1 MGGLSVSRGPLV
13 SGASYPEGV
22 SGVGHFGDR
31 LAAAVE
37 SKGAPLCVGLDPML
51 ERLPAEVRGT
61 DPAASYELFC
71 RGIVDAVAETAVAVK
86 LQSAFF
92 EALGSRGVAVF
103 ERVAEHARGTGLL
116 VVGDVKRGDI
126 PSTADAYAAAFLEPR
141 EGEPPLADVITVSPY
156 MGGDSIEPFLRACRE
171 HGTGIFCLL
180 KTSNP
185 GSGDVQDVPLADG
198 RPLWHHVA
206 ELIDGWGDGLVG
218 ESGLSSV
225 GAVVGATHPGVVEA
239 ARQLLPH
246 AVLLLLGIGA
256 QGAQPAD
263 VAAAFAGHPAGG
275 LVSISRSIL
284 YAHEERGGGW
294 QEAAAAEAE
303 RLAGELRAAAVAAH

>member
-1 MGGLSVSRGPLV
+1 V
-13 SGASYPEGV
+13 SGAA
-22 SGVGHFGDR
+22 HFGDR

-51 ERLPAEVRGT
+51 DRLPVELQGV
-61 DPAASYELFC
+61 DPASSYELFC

-103 ERVAEHARGTGLL
+103 ERVAEHARSAGLL
-116 VVGDVKRGDI
+116 VVADVKRGDI
-126 PSTADAYAAAFLEPR
+126 PSTAEAYAAAFLEPR
-141 EGEPPLADVITVSPY
+141 EGEPPLADAITVSPY
-156 MGGDSIEPFLRACRE
+156 LGGDSVEPFLRACRE
-171 HGTGIFCLL
+171 FGTGIFCLL

-185 GSGDVQDVPLADG
+185 GSGDVQDLPLTDG

-206 ELIDGWGDGLVG
+206 ELVEEWGADLVG
-218 ESGLSSV
+218 ESGLSAV

-239 ARQLLPH
+239 ARRLLPN
-246 AVLLLLGIGA
+246 AVLLLPGVGA

-263 VAAAFAGHPAGG
+263 LAPAFAEYPAGG

-284 YAHEERGGGW
+284 YAHEERGGDW
-294 QEAAAAEAE
+294 RQAAAVEAE
-303 RLAGELRAAAVAAH
+303 RLARELRALAAVG

>member
-1 MGGLSVSRGPLV
+1 VSR
-13 SGASYPEGV
+13 AA
-22 SGVGHFGDR
+22 HFGDR

-51 ERLPAEVRGT
+51 ERLPAELQGV
-61 DPAASYELFC
+61 DPATSYERFC

-103 ERVAEHARGTGLL
+103 ERVAEHARAAGLL
-116 VVGDVKRGDI
+116 VVADVKRGDI
-126 PSTADAYAAAFLEPR
+126 PSTAEAYAAAFLEPR
-141 EGEPPLADVITVSPY
+141 EGEPPLADVITVSAY
-156 MGGDSIEPFLRACRE
+156 MGGDSVEPFLRACRE
-171 HGTGIFCLL
+171 YGTGIFCLL

-185 GSGDVQDVPLADG
+185 GSGDVQDIPLADG

-206 ELIDGWGDGLVG
+206 ELVDEWGAGLVG
-218 ESGLSSV
+218 ESGLSAV
-225 GAVVGATHPGVVEA
+225 GAVVGATHPGVVET
-239 ARQLLPH
+239 ARRLLPN
-246 AVLLLLGIGA
+246 AVLLLLGVGT

-263 VAAAFAGHPAGG
+263 VAPAFAGHPAGG

-284 YAHEERGGGW
+284 YAHEERGGDW
-294 QEAAAAEAE
+294 REAAAAEAE
-303 RLAGELRAAAVAAH
+303 RLAAELRAVAALR

>member
-1 MGGLSVSRGPLV
+1 VSE
-13 SGASYPEGV
+13 AA
-22 SGVGHFGDR
+22 HFGDR

-37 SKGAPLCVGLDPML
+37 SKGTPLCVGLDPML
-51 ERLPAEVRGT
+51 ERLPAELQGV

-103 ERVAEHARGTGLL
+103 ERVAEHARAAGLL
-116 VVGDVKRGDI
+116 VVADVKRGDI
-126 PSTADAYAAAFLEPR
+126 PSTAEAYAAAFLEPR
-141 EGEPPLADVITVSPY
+141 EGEPPLADIITVSPY
-156 MGGDSIEPFLRACRE
+156 MGGDSVEPFLRACRDY
-171 HGTGIFCLL
+171 GTGIFCLL

-185 GSGDVQDVPLADG
+185 GSGDVQDLQLADG

-206 ELIDGWGDGLVG
+206 ELVDEWGAGLVG
-218 ESGLSSV
+218 ESGLSAV

-239 ARQLLPH
+239 ARRQLPH
-246 AVLLLLGIGA
+246 AVLLLLGVGA
-256 QGAQPAD
+256 QGAEPAD
-263 VAAAFAGHPAGG
+263 VAPAFAGHPAGG

-284 YAHEERGGGW
+284 YAHEERGGDW
-294 QEAAAAEAE
+294 REAAAAEAE
-303 RLAGELRAAAVAAH
+303 RLAGELRAVAAVG

>member
-1 MGGLSVSRGPLV
+1 V
-13 SGASYPEGV
+13 SGAA
-22 SGVGHFGDR
+22 HFGDR

-51 ERLPAEVRGT
+51 ERLPAELQGV
-61 DPAASYELFC
+61 DPASSYELFC

-103 ERVAEHARGTGLL
+103 ERVAEHARAAGLL

-126 PSTADAYAAAFLEPR
+126 PSTAEAYAAAFLEPR
-141 EGEPPLADVITVSPY
+141 EGEPPLADIITVSPY
-156 MGGDSIEPFLRACRE
+156 MGGDSVEPFLQACRAY
-171 HGTGIFCLL
+171 GAGIFCLL

-185 GSGDVQDVPLADG
+185 GSGDVQDLPLADG

-206 ELIDGWGDGLVG
+206 ELVDGWGAGLVG
-218 ESGLSSV
+218 ESGLSAV

-239 ARQLLPH
+239 ARRLLPT
-246 AVLLLLGIGA
+246 AVLLLLGVGA
-256 QGAQPAD
+256 QGAEPAD
-263 VAAAFAGHPAGG
+263 VAPAFAAHPAGG

-284 YAHEERGGGW
+284 YAHEERGGDW
-294 QEAAAAEAE
+294 REAAAAEAQ
-303 RLAGELRAAAVAAH
+303 RLADELRTVAAVG